1 MAASRC
7 NASSSDSGL
16 PAAGVVDVPADVFDS
31 QPGVLV
37 FGPVVDV
44 LKTTVG
50 VLEASKVVEIT
61 VVGVLEAS
69 KVPVET
75 TFGEAFNGVF
85 EITLGVLDT
94 PANAVTA
101 TAFLPMLVT

>member
-44 LKTTVG
+44 LKTTDG

-61 VVGVLEAS
+61 DVVLEAS